1 MCDFMAKTVAI
12 GIQSFAEIIEGNYFY
27 IDKTDFIKEW
37 WECGDSVTLITRPR
51 RFGKTLNMS
60 MLEQFFSV
68 DYADRGELFEGLSI
82 WQEEKY
88 RELQGTYPLISFSFA
103 NIKEVDYELARYQ
116 ICQMIADV
124 YNKNAF
130 LLESDVLND
139 VDKNY
144 FRSVTADM
152 SSVVAT
158 MAIHKLSDFLYR
170 YYGKKVIILLDE
182 YDTPMQEAYVNGF
195 WDELVA
201 FTRSLFNS
209 TFKTNPYL
217 ARAVMTGITRVS
229 KESIF
234 SDLNNLNV
242 VTTTSDEYATAFG
255 FTEEEVFNALD
266 DYNYGDKKG
275 IVKKWYDGF
284 IFGSKTDIYNPWSII
299 NFLDKGKVGTYWA
312 NSSSNSLVGKLIRE
326 GNPELKNTFEDLIKG
341 KIIYRPIDEQIV
353 YNQLDDNDD
362 AIWSLLLA
370 SGYLKVLKFEEK
382 IEGGQEALYEL
393 TLTNEEVKDMFYSMV
408 RGWLGKAK
416 TSYNDFV
423 KALLSGK
430 LKEMNAYMNRVALQ
444 SFSYFDTANG
454 PSFDAP
460 ERFYHGFV
468 LGLIV
473 DLSKDYIITSNR
485 ESGFGRYDIMIE
497 PKDIEKDAIIIEFKV
512 HAEEDEKTLEDTV
525 KAALD
530 QIEEKNYAACLIAKG
545 INSENIR
552 KYGFAFKGKKVLI
565 G

>member
-1 MCDFMAKTVAI
+1 MAKTVAI

-37 WECGDSVTLITRPR
+37 WESGDSVTLITRPR

-60 MLEQFFSV
+60 MLEQFFSL
-68 DYADRGELFEGLSI
+68 DYADRGDLFEGLSI

-88 RELQGTYPLISFSFA
+88 RELQGTYPVISLSFA
-103 NIKEVDYELARYQ
+103 NIKEVDYESARYQ

-124 YNKNAF
+124 YNKNDF

-139 VDKNY
+139 ADKNY
-144 FRSVTADM
+144 FRSVTAEM

-158 MAIHKLSDFLYR
+158 MAIHKLSHFLYR

-182 YDTPMQEAYVNGF
+182 YDTPMQEAYVKGF

-234 SDLNNLNV
+234 SDLNNLKV
-242 VTTTSDEYATAFG
+242 VTTTSNEYATAFG

-266 DYNYGDKKG
+266 DNGYGDKKEV
-275 IVKKWYDGF
+275 VKKWYDGF
-284 IFGSKTDIYNPWSII
+284 TFGSKTDIYNPWSIL
-299 NFLDKGKVGTYWA
+299 NFLDTGKIGTYWA

-326 GNPELKNTFEDLIKG
+326 GDKRIKINFESLLHG
-341 KIIYRPIDEQIV
+341 EIIRCSLDEQIV
-353 YNQLDDNDD
+353 YNQLGKREG

-370 SGYLKVLKFEEK
+370 SGYLKVIKSEEK
-382 IEGGQEALYEL
+382 RIAGKKVMYDL
-393 TLTNEEVKDMFYSMV
+393 TLTNLEVEDMFYDMV
-408 RGWLGKAK
+408 SGWFEETGGD
-416 TSYNDFV
+416 YNDFV
-423 KALLSGK
+423 EALLIDD
-430 LKEMNAYMNRVALQ
+430 LDAMNEYMELVTEDI
-444 SFSYFDTANG
+444 FSSFDTG
-454 PSFDAP
+454 TRPSKKQP

-473 DLSKDYIITSNR
+473 DLKDRYDITSNR
-485 ESGFGRYDIMIE
+485 ESGFGRYDVMLE
-497 PKDIEKDAIIIEFKV
+497 PKTREDDAIIIEFKV
-512 HAEEDEKTLEDTV
+512 FNSKKEKSLEDTV
-525 KAALD
+525 KSAHD
-530 QIEEKNYAACLIAKG
+530 QIEDKDYASGLIAKG
-545 INSENIR
+545 FKPENIR